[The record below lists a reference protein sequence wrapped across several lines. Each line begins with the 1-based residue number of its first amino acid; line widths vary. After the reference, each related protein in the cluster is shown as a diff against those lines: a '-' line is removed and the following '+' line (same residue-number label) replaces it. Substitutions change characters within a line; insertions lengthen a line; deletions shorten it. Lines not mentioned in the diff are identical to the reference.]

1 MPQVKGT
8 APTATNRAATA
19 TTDST
24 GGGGNPQ
31 SGAVAQAAELRSYS
45 KFALTAAAIQWSP
58 NASKATPIA
67 TKTRE
72 LRTRLTIR

>member
-8 APTATNRAATA
+8 APTTTNRAATA

-24 GGGGNPQ
+24 GGGGEPQ
-31 SGAVAQAAELRSYS
+31 SRAVAQGAEFRSYS
-45 KFALTAAAIQWSP
+45 EFALTAPGIQKSP

-67 TKTRE
+67 TRTRE
-72 LRTRLTIR
+72 LCTRLTIR